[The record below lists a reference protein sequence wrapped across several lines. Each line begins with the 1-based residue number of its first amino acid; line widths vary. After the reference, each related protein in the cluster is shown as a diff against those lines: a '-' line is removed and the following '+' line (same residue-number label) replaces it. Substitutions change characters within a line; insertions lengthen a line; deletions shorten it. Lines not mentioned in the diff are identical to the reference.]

1 MCNYITF
8 NMISCLRSNIGRAV
22 FMNTFF
28 WHFLVKILE
37 VMLELIL
44 ENKSKTPLFI
54 TFILYLIEKFNYM
67 LILPDLH
74 RFLLIVTP
82 KTMCLLKNVQC
93 QRNLSISVLVSLELV
108 H

>member
-1 MCNYITF
+1 MFWGSPICYHYNVTCNYIQHDF
-8 NMISCLRSNIGRAV
+8 LSKSNIGRAV

-82 KTMCLLKNVQC
+82 KTMCLL
-93 QRNLSISVLVSLELV
+93 
-108 H
+108 